1 LYKRSNMITEEEYNK
16 AQKIVDEY
24 RNQQLNIPLVR
35 LSLPELRQ
43 MYNKTYD
50 DMVRYKKKKLMKWY
64 KAEKDKLCKIQ
75 DEIDNRN

>member
-1 LYKRSNMITEEEYNK
+1 MITEEEYKK

-64 KAEKDKLCKIQ
+64 KTEKDKLCKIQ